1 MLSASSQEYLAL
13 PDTVIV
19 RQIEPTPTKHDF
31 AKEYVNNVIA
41 SFQLDPP
48 CGAFQRG
55 YLAAAEE
62 FKRYLES
69 L

>member
-1 MLSASSQEYLAL
+1 MLSVLLQEYSKLLSPA
-13 PDTVIV
+13 IV

-31 AKEYVNNVIA
+31 AKEYVNNVIT

-48 CGAFQRG
+48 CGAYQRG
-55 YLAAAEE
+55 YLDAAEE
-62 FKRYLES
+62 FKRYLDT